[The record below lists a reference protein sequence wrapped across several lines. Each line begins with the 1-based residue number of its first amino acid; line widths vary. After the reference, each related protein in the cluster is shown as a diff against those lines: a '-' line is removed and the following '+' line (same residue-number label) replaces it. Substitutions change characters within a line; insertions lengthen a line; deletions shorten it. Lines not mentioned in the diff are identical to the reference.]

1 MTNGEINALLTNF
14 YSLFEPHIIK
24 RGKGYLNNVLQLKNE
39 FGNHWTALVK
49 GTHRYKVEVE
59 LSQNDWGDVFVCYM
73 NCSCEYWNNCKHQV
87 AVLSKLQNKL
97 KSGELKINNK
107 EQTPTLQQLLEQSD
121 KQTLL
126 NFILQLDKTWSIE
139 NEFVLFLNK
148 NTNTETS
155 DMQINRIIQQKISD
169 I

>member
-1 MTNGEINALLTNF
+1 
-14 YSLFEPHIIK
+14 
-24 RGKGYLNNVLQLKNE
+24 
-39 FGNHWTALVK
+39 
-49 GTHRYKVEVE
+49 
-59 LSQNDWGDVFVCYM
+59 M

-87 AVLSKLQNKL
+87 AVLLKLQEKL
-97 KSGELKINNK
+97 KNGELKINNVA
-107 EQTPTLQQLLEQSD
+107 QAPTLQQLLEQSD